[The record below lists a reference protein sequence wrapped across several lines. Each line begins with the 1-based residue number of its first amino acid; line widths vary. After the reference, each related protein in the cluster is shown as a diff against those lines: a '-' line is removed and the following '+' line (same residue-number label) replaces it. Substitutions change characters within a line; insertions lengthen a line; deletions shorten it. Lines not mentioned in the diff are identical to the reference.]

1 MIGIIIT
8 LFGFSNMVQFTLEIP
23 EFLPQPS
30 TVDPLEKVEI
40 LARVMITGE
49 KQLNT

>member
-8 LFGFSNMVQFTLEIP
+8 LFGFSNMIQFNLEIP

-30 TVDPLEKVEI
+30 TVV
-40 LARVMITGE
+40 
-49 KQLNT
+49 